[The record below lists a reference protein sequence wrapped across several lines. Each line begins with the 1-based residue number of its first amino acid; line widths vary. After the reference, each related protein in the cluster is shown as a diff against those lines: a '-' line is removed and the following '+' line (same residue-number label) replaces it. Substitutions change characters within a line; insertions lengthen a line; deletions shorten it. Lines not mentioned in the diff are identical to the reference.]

1 MASFLR
7 AFCNQIG
14 GYPVSLSSIGALQQ
28 ICEAFSSSN
37 VAKTHKT
44 SFCDVFLAQNLFLF
58 DLEWSI
64 LLFCTFY
71 NTIAVYSVSLSSI
84 GAIQRVCE
92 AFSSSIVAK
101 TPKNMFLRRCLAQN
115 LLFFKQSGLFY
126 YLPTFCNQI
135 GGYPVSLGS
144 IGALQQFCEAFSSSN
159 VAKTPKNT
167 FFCDVV
173 WPRTYFFLI

>member
-64 LLFCTFY
+64 LLFVHLLQYNSRLFCKFELNRSNTAGLRSVFLKYCRKNPKKHVFATLFGPKLTFFQ
-71 NTIAVYSVSLSSI
+71 AKWSI
-84 GAIQRVCE
+84 
-92 AFSSSIVAK
+92 
-101 TPKNMFLRRCLAQN
+101 
-115 LLFFKQSGLFY
+115 LLFAHLLQSNRR
-126 YLPTFCNQI
+126 LPCKFR
-135 GGYPVSLGS
+135 LDRS
-144 IGALQQFCEAFSSSN
+144 ITAILRS
-159 VAKTPKNT
+159 V
-167 FFCDVV
+167 
-173 WPRTYFFLI
+173 FLK